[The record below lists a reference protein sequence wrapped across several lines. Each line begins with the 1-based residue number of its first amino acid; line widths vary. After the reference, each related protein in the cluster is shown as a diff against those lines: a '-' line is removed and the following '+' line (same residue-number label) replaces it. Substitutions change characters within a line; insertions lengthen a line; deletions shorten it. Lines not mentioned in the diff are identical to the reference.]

1 MRIVQLKK
9 TWALIALVAL
19 AHLSQDLALAESEA
33 ALFQYKDT
41 RVIAQG
47 KVVYKDH
54 CASCHGDDLEG
65 EENWRQRKAN
75 GRLPAPPHDVTGHTW
90 HHPEQALFDLTKFGL
105 AKLLNNNTIE
115 TDMPAYEEVLT
126 DQEILS
132 VLSFIKS
139 TWPAEIQRKHDKI
152 SARQH

>member
-1 MRIVQLKK
+1 MLKITK
-9 TWALIALVAL
+9 ISALTAMAVFALLPHNL
-19 AHLSQDLALAESEA
+19 ASAESA
-33 ALFQYKDT
+33 SVQFQYKDPA
-41 RVIAQG
+41 VVQQG

-54 CASCHGDDLEG
+54 CASCHGANLEG

-75 GRLPAPPHDVTGHTW
+75 GRLPAPPHDMTGHTW

-115 TDMPAYEEVLT
+115 TDMPAYEEVLS
-126 DQEILS
+126 DQEILA

-139 TWPAEIQRKHDKI
+139 TWPTDIQRKHDQI
-152 SARQH
+152 SAQQH